1 MKYIRNIFTNW
12 HILIIGLAIGALIT
26 TGLYLLIKP
35 EPAPVDSLE
44 KSLLAWGGSISKGRY
59 DDNPARYTKLDDTY
73 VFPLS
78 SKEASSSGWSEN
90 GQCVT
95 GIGRYFSN
103 PDLPNLLIYNKSD
116 ELIGVYLY
124 SYDPMS
130 NPWTKSDSLVI
141 PTNLTLIDGDHWS
154 VSLYFQNPSKACEL

>member
-35 EPAPVDSLE
+35 E
-44 KSLLAWGGSISKGRY
+44 
-59 DDNPARYTKLDDTY
+59 
-73 VFPLS
+73 PLS

>member
-26 TGLYLLIKP
+26 AGLYLLIKP

-78 SKEASSSGWSEN
+78 SKEASSS
-90 GQCVT
+90 
-95 GIGRYFSN
+95 
-103 PDLPNLLIYNKSD
+103 
-116 ELIGVYLY
+116 
-124 SYDPMS
+124 
-130 NPWTKSDSLVI
+130 
-141 PTNLTLIDGDHWS
+141 
-154 VSLYFQNPSKACEL
+154 